1 MDRESIR
8 EMLMAVPGSY
18 DDFVED
24 TVGWMESREDIRD
37 AIINQLR
44 VKPLSDTDD
53 LTKIL
58 WEYLGIGEPLELI
71 DDEYEDESQYVNT
84 AARAAY

>member
-18 DDFVED
+18 DDFVDD
-24 TVGWMESREDIRD
+24 TVGWMESRDDIHD
-37 AIINQLR
+37 AILNQLR

-53 LTKIL
+53 LTKVL
-58 WEYLGIGEPLELI
+58 WEHLGIGEPLELI
-71 DDEYEDESQYVNT
+71 DDEESETCFAT
-84 AARAAY
+84 ATARAAY